1 VVERDDDN
9 LFQITERRLK
19 EGVSEGLRSSYL
31 TALSIIQGVAFA
43 TLIFNGAD
51 AAEAAIKDDPKVSV
65 FFLIIISFGNLILVW
80 FEYSWLIRFRTR
92 HPMFIDALIPFLVG
106 AGEVAPTFF
115 FNNPFWWTI
124 ATILF
129 LAVSILAYRIPF
141 KYMGPQTFENING
154 KGPLLGNMWKRR
166 YVVSMSLLLA
176 VIVLLGVLAF
186 WVFLTGRL
194 TIWEH
199 WLIGVSYGMI
209 FVTAYIFLIWSFS
222 EVSDEVLATF
232 GVPVGNLHRP
242 FHRLWHMIRL
252 ISCAPCHQS
261 EPAQDST
268 TGAK

>member
-115 FNNPFWWTI
+115 FNDPFWWTI
-124 ATILF
+124 ATGVF
-129 LAVSILAYRIPF
+129 LAVSIWAYSIPF
-141 KYMGPQTFENING
+141 RDVGPQTFKHING
-154 KGPLLGNMWKRR
+154 KDLGDMWKQR
-166 YVVSMSLLLA
+166 YLVSMLLLAA
-176 VIVLLGVLAF
+176 VIVLLGVLAC
-186 WVFLTGRL
+186 WVFFMGRL
-194 TIWEH
+194 TTWEH

-252 ISCAPCHQS
+252 ISRAPCHQS